1 MTALPPIEPPP
12 PRAHS
17 SRMVET
23 TSRRVV
29 QLDDYRW
36 MLPQEG
42 GMRVPGILFADRG
55 LLDQMLSDRTPDQ
68 VRNAAHLPG
77 ILEASIAMPD
87 AHWGYGLPVGG
98 VIATHETQGVI
109 SPGAVGYDIGCGVR
123 LLRSTLTRAELAPV
137 LESLADALYHE
148 VPCGVGSEGAIRLG
162 LPELDRVLRDGA
174 GWAVKSGRGW
184 ASDLDHCEE
193 GGRLEGA
200 DPGAVSDAAKRR
212 GKDQLG
218 TLGSGNHFLE
228 LQEVEEIVNADAA
241 AALGLAPGSVTIMIH
256 CGSRGLGHQVCT
268 DYVRDVSRKLGGW
281 GITLP
286 DRQLACAPLG
296 TPEATGYLGAM
307 RAAANFAWANRQCIA
322 DEVRRAFERVLK
334 RSAERLGLSL
344 VYDVAHNIAK
354 FEHHATAAGRV
365 RCLVHRKG
373 ATRSFPPG
381 HLDVPAA
388 YRAIGQP
395 VLVPGDMGRYSFVL
409 VGSAGAMTRAFGS
422 TCHGAGRQ
430 MSRTAAVKGTRGRDI
445 VAELRERGVIVRYE
459 GRDTLR
465 EETSEAYK
473 DVARVVRVCE
483 GADLCR
489 VVARLKP
496 FAVVKG

>member
-1 MTALPPIEPPP
+1 MSAV
-12 PRAHS
+12 AAS
-17 SRMVET
+17 G
-23 TSRRVV
+23 VV
-29 QLDDYRW
+29 QLDEFRW
-36 MLPQEG
+36 MLPRQG
-42 GMRVPGILFADRG
+42 GMRVPGILFADRP
-55 LLDQMLSDRTPDQ
+55 LLEKMLSDRTPDQ

-98 VIATHETQGVI
+98 VVATDEREGVV

-123 LLRSTLTRAELAPV
+123 LLRSQLTRAELEPHLDA
-137 LESLADALYHE
+137 LADALYRE
-148 VPCGVGSEGAIRLG
+148 VPCGVGSTGAVRVRG
-162 LPELDRVLRDGA
+162 AELDRVLREGA
-174 GWAVKSGRGW
+174 KWAVSSGRGW
-184 ASDLDHCEE
+184 AGDIDHCEE
-193 GGRLEGA
+193 LGTLADA
-200 DPGAVSDAAKRR
+200 DPSAVSEKAKER
-212 GKDQLG
+212 GRDQLG

-228 LQEVEEIVNADAA
+228 LQEVERIFDQDAA
-241 AALGLAPGSVTIMIH
+241 RALGLELGAVTVMIH

-268 DYVRDVSRKLGGW
+268 DHVRDVSRKLAGW
-281 GITLP
+281 GIVLP

-296 TPEATGYLGAM
+296 SDEASAYLGAM

-322 DEVRRAFERVLK
+322 DEVRRAFESVL
-334 RSAERLGLSL
+334 RRGAPQLGLSL

-354 FEHHATAAGRV
+354 FERHAITGGAR

-381 HLDVPAA
+381 HPEVPEA
-388 YRAIGQP
+388 YRATGQP
-395 VLVPGDMGRYSFVL
+395 VLVPGDMGRCSFVL
-409 VGSAGAMTRAFGS
+409 VGRPGSMARAFGS

-430 MSRTAAVKGTRGRDI
+430 MSRTQAVRETRGRDL
-445 VAELRERGVIVRYE
+445 VAELRERGIRVRYE

-473 DVARVVRVCE
+473 DVEQVVRVCE

-489 VVARLKP
+489 IVARLKP
-496 FAVVKG
+496 FVVVKG